1 LNIIDTPAL
10 ARRGFILGIT
20 LSRKM
25 RDNRRAVANLAI
37 SDLPHLFL
45 EWAKSGSSKKM
56 LREANP

>member
-20 LSRKM
+20 HSRKM
-25 RDNRRAVANLAI
+25 RDNRRAVANLAT
-37 SDLPHLFL
+37 SDLPHLCP
-45 EWAKSGSSKKM
+45 EWAQSGSSKKM